1 MSLDGVG
8 KVGLDTGA
16 MGSMD
21 MAGMGARVDAAR
33 SSEQAQ
39 KLNQLAA
46 TADASA
52 TGQVSP
58 KELARLKAVTQDFES
73 IFLGYMMKT
82 MRQTVPKAG
91 FWGSDKDQA
100 DQIFTEMRDDELAK
114 GMAKAG
120 GIGLGKMLEQQLK
133 QTLEMQAHSAAL
145 AAALAAENKRKD

>member
-8 KVGLDTGA
+8 KIGLETGA
-16 MGSMD
+16 MGSLD

-33 SSEQAQ
+33 SAEQAQ
-39 KLNQLAA
+39 KLSQLAA
-46 TADASA
+46 SADATA
-52 TGQVSP
+52 EGQVSP

-82 MRQTVPKAG
+82 MRQSVPKSG
-91 FWGSDKDQA
+91 FWGSKKDEA

-120 GIGLGKMLEQQLK
+120 GIGLAKLLEQQLK
-133 QTLEMQAHSAAL
+133 QSMEMQAHSAFL
-145 AAALAAENKRKD
+145 AASLAAENRRKD